1 MTASRPATPS
11 DIPIL
16 LEWESSLY
24 AEDGSS
30 PFSRLDAEH
39 ALRELLA
46 DPALGLAWILQW
58 QGHDAGYLLL
68 AWSFS
73 LEYHGRDAFVDE
85 LYVLRD
91 YRNRGLG
98 AYALTLAE
106 DACRARGV
114 GTLHLEVERS
124 NPRAQAFYRGAGFKD
139 HDRYLMSKQLDGQA
153 VPWSRAPCRRIAEE
167 PR

>member
-1 MTASRPATPS
+1 MTASRPATLS
-11 DIPIL
+11 DILLL

-30 PFSRLDAEH
+30 PFSRSNAER
-39 ALRELLA
+39 ALGELLA
-46 DPALGLAWILQW
+46 DPGLGLAWILQW

-68 AWSFS
+68 TWSFS

-85 LYVLRD
+85 LYILPD

-114 GTLHLEVERS
+114 GALHLEVERS
-124 NPRAQAFYRGAGFKD
+124 NPRAQAFYRRAGFKD
-139 HDRYLMSKQLDGQA
+139 HDRYLMSKPLGD
-153 VPWSRAPCRRIAEE
+153 RAEE